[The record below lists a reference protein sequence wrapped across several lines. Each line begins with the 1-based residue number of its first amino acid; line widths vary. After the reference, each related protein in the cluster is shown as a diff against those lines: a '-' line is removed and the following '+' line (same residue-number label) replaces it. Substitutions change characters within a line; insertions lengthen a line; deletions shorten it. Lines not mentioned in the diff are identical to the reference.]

1 LLGKKSSKSV
11 ALIFLAT
18 LLVAAALM
26 MGVYAQSQATVMILT
41 SVGGSTD
48 PAAGTYQYND
58 GQVVTL
64 TATPDSGNGFSNWII
79 STPGATLNDPNPT
92 TTVTVAAGT
101 TYTIQAVF
109 QPLSIIPSIPY
120 APFSNTTSAVIG
132 ILASAGGTV
141 SPAPG
146 LYYMANASSF
156 QLTATPSS
164 GWQFSHWVIYGP
176 NLSHG
181 GYPYTATPT
190 DNPYTVDH
198 GYGNRYDYQAVFTPT
213 GSTEPTPT
221 GGTGGV
227 TPTPTGIM
235 GGLTTD
241 TGIIIALI
249 VVIVIILIAFGVFA
263 SRRRR

>member
-1 LLGKKSSKSV
+1 LFSKKSSKFV
-11 ALIFLAT
+11 GLTFLAT
-18 LLVAAALM
+18 LLIAAAFIM
-26 MGVYAQSQATVMILT
+26 TVNAQSQATVIILP

-48 PAAGTYQYND
+48 PAAGTTQVND
-58 GQVVTL
+58 GETITL
-64 TATPDSGNGFSNWII
+64 AATPDEGNDFSNWFI
-79 STPGATLNDPNPT
+79 STPDATLTDANPT

-109 QPLSIIPSIPY
+109 QTLSIIPSLPY
-120 APFSNTTSAVIG
+120 SAFNNASSAVVG

-141 SPAPG
+141 NPAPG
-146 LYYMANASSF
+146 LYYMANAESF
-156 QLTATPSS
+156 KLTATPNS

-227 TPTPTGIM
+227 TPTPAGTL

-241 TGIIIALI
+241 TWIIIALI
-249 VVIVIILIAFGVFA
+249 VIIVIILIGFGVFA